1 MSSISALNKT
11 LNEEKMRFHDELN
24 PVIWEGNKLKDKVA
38 MKLMEI
44 ASNFVAFLDTEGF
57 SIEDIIITGSMA
69 NYNYTEQSDID
80 LHIICDYSKL
90 PTNCP
95 ILSQEYFQAKKKIY
109 NDKHN
114 IKIYGYDVELYVEDS
129 SVPSLAGGKY
139 SLLQRKW
146 LRFPQKIDFEVDDVI
161 GTEELQDLITQ
172 IENVCMTDGNIQEAN
187 ELLNQIYEMRKSG
200 LAKGGEF
207 AFENLLFKA
216 LRNRGYLDKLRS
228 YIANAEDLSLSLNE
242 AFKFVKRRD
251 GTSIGP
257 LPSVEAFTDYSTSYE
272 VNIGYWDNTKSLN
285 LAKKHLKLILSG
297 YNKYNENIVNKAMEE
312 AEFRQMP
319 NGTYE
324 VRVICWIKDI
334 DKLNE
339 SVEYIEGIEVL
350 INPTKQELNG
360 FMKKNKVYRVLL
372 TDNDMAIW
380 TADCSLC
387 HLDVEGEYPEFNNS
401 EHLFALNGNLFFVD
415 YDMQPEEIEDFYFE
429 DAEKLDNLPIV
440 KEYFPHSQMKK
451 ALEMMKNGISMFNA
465 PSDWYGWLGES
476 YSFLTEGISD
486 LAKQFPRIPEEKL
499 RKFIA
504 LDPTYKGG
512 EQAGKYGSWI
522 IRLFYNNIKNADRM
536 AQYREFYQQNNG
548 INPKTGE
555 EIQKPELLPQT
566 PYEDAEKIPPLLKQY
581 EVLKKEIGKPIDSFK
596 SIQDLY
602 TAIQQHTQKGVPQD
616 KEALERY
623 NVFKAAEEKG
633 LKEIY
638 DDNEWII
645 GIPTTF
651 ESSKPFGQYTNW
663 CTTSHGGSY
672 YDRYLNQYGGE
683 YYILLNKKDG
693 SLYQFHFESNQFMDE
708 TDSSINMDAFTQA
721 YGNIAKFLYE
731 YKSKNGGSQAD
742 VFNKLKEKFVE
753 LLKNPEQLQKEV
765 FYENY
770 TKDIVVNGDTITG
783 KFDIDSLSGY
793 VYDENSRDGL
803 SLETVCKLLTD
814 YWSMYNY
821 YDDSLRDYLYQ
832 AGDWNAIAKKYD
844 IEEYNWDKICNIYE
858 GDEEVNSEIESL
870 IQDDFY
876 DGNDLLSFCS
886 NCALS
891 GSEAECHKDI
901 MYDLKDNLPISVD
914 WVEEDGKLYQTE
926 FSITRD
932 VLWKLYYVMNK
943 KTDDIPNFDA
953 KIDNNIQQEE
963 MSEKWYKSWSEA
975 DDEYGYEMEAFD
987 DWLYCWRVAT
997 GKCDAYEFSNGA
1009 FAVDEPRYGWSGF
1022 DDKYFEEGCE
1032 SAAKRIAEILGKTEK
1047 KVANESV
1054 EDNSYDDYDQ
1064 ILADLEN
1071 AELTLRNGNQRQKYV
1086 NVINKYLA
1094 KVGSNIAE
1102 LSWTGDFID
1111 KVGTKEAQKA
1121 VNELYE
1127 SFTKA
1132 EEKPKNL
1139 NEEIIYASKKDLSDI
1154 ILKNPTRKEILE
1166 YDNPLLKHQD
1176 WRIAKDN
1183 NGNYYFGSGYDWI
1196 HFEMCNALKKQ
1207 GIDIDVVFA
1216 DYDGIASYDSKTNT
1230 FYIRDDYGE
1239 PELIEQEFNNSY
1251 LKKAFP
1257 NAKLEID
1264 IEYDEMLESKQLSK
1278 RL

>member
-24 PVIWEGNKLKDKVA
+24 PSIWEGNKLKDKVA

-44 ASNFVAFLDTEGF
+44 ASNFVAYLDVEGF

-129 SVPSLAGGKY
+129 TAPSLAGGKY

-172 IENVCMTDGNIQEAN
+172 IENVCMTDGNIEEAN
-187 ELLNQIYEMRKSG
+187 DLLNRIYEMRKSG

-228 YIANAEDLSLSLNE
+228 YIAYAEDLSLSLNE
-242 AFKFVKRRD
+242 SVDNLEIKDKD
-251 GTSIGP
+251 GSLTLLQNGYIKA
-257 LPSVEAFTDYSTSYE
+257 ECSYT
-272 VNIGYWDNTKSLN
+272 IYDNTIVIDWIESFDEGQGYATKLLEYIKNKHPDIKVISGEFVSTRIANVMKKLFGEPIRGEMPIAKDYDEYLDDDSKS
-285 LAKKHLKLILSG
+285 SD
-297 YNKYNENIVNKAMEE
+297 M
-312 AEFRQMP
+312 EFR
-319 NGTYE
+319 
-324 VRVICWIKDI
+324 
-334 DKLNE
+334 LNE
-339 SVEYIEGIEVL
+339 SY
-350 INPTKQELNG
+350 
-360 FMKKNKVYRVLL
+360 
-372 TDNDMAIW
+372 
-380 TADCSLC
+380 
-387 HLDVEGEYPEFNNS
+387 
-401 EHLFALNGNLFFVD
+401 
-415 YDMQPEEIEDFYFE
+415 
-429 DAEKLDNLPIV
+429 
-440 KEYFPHSQMKK
+440 
-451 ALEMMKNGISMFNA
+451 
-465 PSDWYGWLGES
+465 
-476 YSFLTEGISD
+476 LTEGI
-486 LAKQFPRIPEEKL
+486 AEIAKKQFPKMSEDKL
-499 RKFIA
+499 RKLVA

-512 EQAGKYGSWI
+512 DQLGKYGQWI
-522 IRLFYNNIKNADRM
+522 IRLFYNNIKNAERM
-536 AQYREFYQQNNG
+536 ADYKEFYEKNNG
-548 INPKTGE
+548 INPKTGQV
-555 EIQKPELLPQT
+555 IQKPDLLPQT
-566 PYEDAEKIPPLLKQY
+566 PYEDADKIPNLLKQY
-581 EVLKKEIGKPIDSFK
+581 DVLKKEIGQPIDSFK
-596 SIQDLY
+596 TIPDLY
-602 TAIQQHTQKGVPQD
+602 AAIQQHTQKGVPQD
-616 KEALERY
+616 KTALERY
-623 NVFKAAEEKG
+623 NVFKACEPKG
-633 LKEIY
+633 LKKIY
-638 DDNEWII
+638 EDNQWII

-651 ESSKPFGQYTNW
+651 ESSKPFGEFTNW
-663 CTTSHGGSY
+663 CTTSSSGYY

-683 YYILLNKKDG
+683 YYILLDKTDG
-693 SLYQFHFESNQFMDE
+693 ALYQFHFESNQFMDE
-708 TDSSINMDAFTQA
+708 TDHQIDMYDFTKD
-721 YGNIAKFLYE
+721 YNNIAKFLYN
-731 YKSKNGGSQAD
+731 YKMENNSPEMAK
-742 VFNKLKEKFVE
+742 NKLAEKFAE
-753 LLKNPEQLQKEV
+753 IIKDPQKIQKEIL
-765 FYENY
+765 YENY
-770 TKDIVVNGDTITG
+770 TSDVAFEGDNVTG
-783 KFDIDSLSGY
+783 FFNLKYLSRF
-793 VYDENSRDGL
+793 VYYNNSRNGMN
-803 SLETVCKLLTD
+803 LETVCGLLTD
-814 YWSMYNY
+814 F
-821 YDDSLRDYLYQ
+821 YDNFSFDGYSLRDFSYQ
-832 AGDWNAIAKKYD
+832 SGDWKDIAQKYGVNLTWQD
-844 IEEYNWDKICNIYE
+844 LCDVYDGEDSAVEDLENF
-858 GDEEVNSEIESL
+858 DELQSL

-876 DGNDLLSFCS
+876 DNYGLLGFLQTCTEYGTQ
-886 NCALS
+886 N
-891 GSEAECHKDI
+891 ECEKDI
-901 MYDLKDNLPISVD
+901 LSSLSDNLPMYDNTINFDKDDDVIA
-914 WVEEDGKLYQTE
+914 K
-926 FSITRD
+926 FSISKED
-932 VLWKLYYVMNK
+932 LWKIYYIMNK
-943 KTDDIPNFDA
+943 RSDDIPEYGKEI
-953 KIDNNIQQEE
+953 KIEK
-963 MSEKWYKSWSEA
+963 SEKPEMKADWFEFWSSKDDDYYG
-975 DDEYGYEMEAFD
+975 DDEEAFD

-997 GKCDAYEFSNGA
+997 GKCDVEDFSNGS
-1009 FAVDEPRYGWSGF
+1009 FVIDEPYYGWSGF
-1022 DDKYFEEGCE
+1022 DNKYFEEGCE

-1127 SFTKA
+1127 SFNKA

-1139 NEEIIYASKKDLSDI
+1139 NEEIVYASKKDLSDI

-1166 YDNPLLKHQD
+1166 YDNPSLKHQD

-1196 HFEMCNALKKQ
+1196 HFEMCDALKKQ

-1230 FYIRDDYGE
+1230 FYIRDEYGE

-1264 IEYDEMLESKQLSK
+1264 TEYDEMLESKQLSK